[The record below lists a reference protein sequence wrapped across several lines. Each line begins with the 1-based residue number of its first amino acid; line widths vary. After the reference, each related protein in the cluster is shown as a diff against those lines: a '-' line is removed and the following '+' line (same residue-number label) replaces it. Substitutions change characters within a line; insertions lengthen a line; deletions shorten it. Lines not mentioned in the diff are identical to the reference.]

1 MPESERV
8 SSAGAFR
15 SYGDFV
21 KACSGIERGVAC
33 GGCDPSPRFRF
44 DVSTQIGE
52 TFLIADEPGSGFE
65 HGGEGALPDA
75 VLREH
80 GFGRGARLRQESS
93 FVQRD
98 GSAEREKD
106 LAAFD
111 AAESHQ
117 LLEGLGL
124 TASVD
129 STPVPSDQPA
139 GTVASTDPSAG
150 SSVDPGSSVTIQVSS
165 GQQTGS
171 TAPPTGAPTQNPT
184 PTPSPGKTD
193 GNGGGTGNGN
203 GNG

>member
-1 MPESERV
+1 ML
-8 SSAGAFR
+8 
-15 SYGDFV
+15 YGSQVTVPDV
-21 KACSGIERGVAC
+21 TGK
-33 GGCDPSPRFRF
+33 SP
-44 DVSTQIGE
+44 
-52 TFLIADEPGSGFE
+52 
-65 HGGEGALPDA
+65 
-75 VLREH
+75 
-80 GFGRGARLRQESS
+80 
-93 FVQRD
+93 
-98 GSAEREKD
+98 AE
-106 LAAFD
+106 AQ
-111 AAESHQ
+111 S

-129 STPVPSDQPA
+129 STPVPSDQPV